1 MRLFRGRNGFLIVE
15 VCLFVQYG
23 HHQSTQRRK
32 RMKIFSHTSSDD
44 GGLLGLQG

>member
-15 VCLFVQYG
+15 VCSFVQYG
-23 HHQSTQRRK
+23 HRQSTQRRK
-32 RMKIFSHTSSDD
+32 RIAVFPHSSSAD